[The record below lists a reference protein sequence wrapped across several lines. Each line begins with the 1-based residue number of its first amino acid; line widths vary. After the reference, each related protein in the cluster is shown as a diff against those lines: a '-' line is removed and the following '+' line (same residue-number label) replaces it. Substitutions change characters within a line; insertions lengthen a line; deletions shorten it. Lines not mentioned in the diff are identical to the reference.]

1 MDHSIKIENIAAF
14 CKTLLNL
21 SNTRLSDEYY
31 YNSLPFCVIDA
42 VFSIGIR
49 YTITRNVV
57 CNFTNKLQ
65 IQRLRGHANPYP
77 KIEGQFSNDSLL
89 RIYEKFDINELT
101 TDFFKS
107 RNRTSPTNGIL
118 KSEAVYLFSKVL
130 KDFDVNFL
138 QDVSKIIGNEDFEHA
153 IKKIPGQ
160 GSGISTQYFYM
171 LAGDDNFIKADRMI
185 IRFIKSCIQQE
196 VSTKEAFDLITG
208 ANNLLSTAFP
218 NLTPR
223 ILDHEIWKF
232 QKNLG
237 VS

>member
-1 MDHSIKIENIAAF
+1 MEHKIKNIAEF
-14 CKTLLNL
+14 CKASLNL
-21 SNTRLSDEYY
+21 ADAKLSDEYY
-31 YNSLPFCVIDA
+31 YNSLPCCVIDA

-49 YTITRNVV
+49 YTITRNIV

-65 IQRLRGHANPYP
+65 IKRLRGHGNTYS
-77 KIEGQFSNDSLL
+77 KIEEQFSNDEFLKV
-89 RIYEKFDINELT
+89 YEKFDINELT
-101 TDFFKS
+101 TEFFKS

-118 KSEAVYLFSKVL
+118 KSDAVHRFSKVL
-130 KDFDVNFL
+130 KDFGVNYL
-138 QDVSKIIGNEDFEHA
+138 QDVSKIIGNDNFERA
-153 IKKIPGQ
+153 IKEIPGQ

-196 VSTKEAFDLITG
+196 VSIKDAFNLITG
-208 ANNLLSTAFP
+208 ANNVLSVEFP

-223 ILDHEIWKF
+223 ILDHEIWKY
-232 QKNLG
+232 QKTLG